1 MPGAQNARPPWGMT
15 TTAPLLYRRN
25 DMDPTVEAAQILTRL
40 FEALARQNRKTLNER
55 SRADIAR
62 ACELLS
68 HAGAELD
75 DLLDDMP
82 APPPEYRAAREY
94 STVTLPEVE
103 RWKER
108 REGR

>member
-1 MPGAQNARPPWGMT
+1 MMNPQ
-15 TTAPLLYRRN
+15 
-25 DMDPTVEAAQILTRL
+25 DEAAQILTRL

-68 HAGAELD
+68 HAGSELD

-82 APPPEYRAAREY
+82 APPPEYRPVREY
-94 STVTLPEVE
+94 STVPIEVD

>member
-1 MPGAQNARPPWGMT
+1 MT
-15 TTAPLLYRRN
+15 PQE
-25 DMDPTVEAAQILTRL
+25 EAATIFTRL

-75 DLLDDMP
+75 DLLDDL
-82 APPPEYRAAREY
+82 PPPE
-94 STVTLPEVE
+94 P
-103 RWKER
+103 ER
-108 REGR
+108 RPARDYATVPIEVDRWRETRGGRG